1 MPILRSIAERFGR
14 SASAVM
20 MPLSFAAILGGML
33 TLIGTST
40 NLLVSGELAKLGE
53 QPLGF
58 FDFTCRPWSWCSA
71 VPCT

>member
-1 MPILRSIAERFGR
+1 MVIFIPILRSIAERFGR

-40 NLLVSGELAKLGE
+40 NLLVSGELARLG
-53 QPLGF
+53 
-58 FDFTCRPWSWCSA
+58 
-71 VPCT
+71 